1 MGKPYSVSRLRANLY
16 GVLDR
21 VLETGV
27 PVEVERKGQ
36 RLRISVVETSDRLAN
51 LKPNPGYLE
60 ADPESIVHLDWSGE
74 WRP

>member
-1 MGKPYSVSRLRANLY
+1 MTKPYSVSRLRANLY
-16 GVLDR
+16 KVVDQ

-36 RLRISVVETSDRLAN
+36 RVRIVAADTGQRFTNLVAHPEYLRT
-51 LKPNPGYLE
+51 
-60 ADPESIVHLDWSGE
+60 DPESLVHMDWSPE